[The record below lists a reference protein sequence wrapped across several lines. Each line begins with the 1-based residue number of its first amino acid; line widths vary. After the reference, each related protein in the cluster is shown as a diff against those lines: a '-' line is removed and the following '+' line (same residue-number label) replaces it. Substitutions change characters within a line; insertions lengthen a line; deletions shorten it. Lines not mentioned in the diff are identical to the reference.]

1 MCQSTGVDTEPD
13 SSTSAGGRRRSLP
26 ELDQSP
32 LAQQRAARLR
42 LARLFRKES
51 PLTALALRST
61 AKQLL
66 AKGEERPRTQSWED
80 RVTAA
85 LATLTLFAVFWD
97 GYKHN
102 NTGNLD
108 TFWNPAHIAMY
119 AGLIALG
126 GWIGLVFLRYQPKDR
141 LQISMSAVPHGY
153 GLALVALPLAA
164 LGGPGD
170 FAWHEAYGFENQ
182 VDAPFSPTHQML
194 FLSGA
199 LLGAIPLASSWVRAG
214 RKPNL
219 GALWPAVLSLTS
231 VVAMVNF
238 TFMNLLPYF
247 WAMVPTSAF
256 QDDVERYPDAYEA
269 GADIIHPEGLAQA
282 AAHYGDEPFPYYL
295 FANMQVIGG
304 ILIFTAVLVAAVL
317 YLRRRW
323 VLPFGS
329 ITLMCALLSVL
340 FPFFTGWRE
349 PHLIAA
355 LIATGLLIDVLLR
368 LLVAGDPPSRV
379 RLRLCGAL
387 MPLAIW
393 VPYELSIAIADGLGW
408 GPTVYLGML
417 STTAGVGYAIS
428 LVMFPPPLPAI
439 PEPEAA

>member
-1 MCQSTGVDTEPD
+1 MTT
-13 SSTSAGGRRRSLP
+13 
-26 ELDQSP
+26 
-32 LAQQRAARLR
+32 
-42 LARLFRKES
+42 
-51 PLTALALRST
+51 LTLRST

-66 AKGEERPRTQSWED
+66 AKGEERPQTKPWED
-80 RVTAA
+80 RVTVV

-102 NTGNLD
+102 NTGELD

-119 AGLIALG
+119 AGLTMLG
-126 GWIGLVFLRYQPKDR
+126 GWIGLVFLRYQPKGR
-141 LQISMSAVPHGY
+141 LQISMSAVPYGY

-194 FLSGA
+194 FLSGS
-199 LLGAIPLASSWVRAG
+199 LLGGIALGSAWFRTG
-214 RKPNL
+214 RKPGL
-219 GALWPAVLSLTS
+219 GTLWPAVLSLTA
-231 VVAMVNF
+231 VVAMINF

-247 WAMVPTSAF
+247 WAMVPTSDF
-256 QDDVERYPDAYEA
+256 QDDILRYNDAYA
-269 GADIIHPEGLAQA
+269 PGADIVHPEGLAQA
-282 AAHYGDEPFPYYL
+282 AAHYGDEAFPYYL

-304 ILIFTAVLVAAVL
+304 IMIFTAVLVAAVL

-323 VLPFGS
+323 VLPFGA

-340 FPFFTGWRE
+340 FPFFTAWRNL
-349 PHLIAA
+349 HLIPA
-355 LIATGLLIDVLLR
+355 LIVSGLLID
-368 LLVAGDPPSRV
+368 LLVRWLVAEDPPSRI
-379 RLRLCGAL
+379 RLRTLGAL
-387 MPLAIW
+387 IPLAIW

-428 LVMFPPPLPAI
+428 LIMFPPALPTVA
-439 PEPEAA
+439 EPTEA

>member
-1 MCQSTGVDTEPD
+1 MTT
-13 SSTSAGGRRRSLP
+13 
-26 ELDQSP
+26 
-32 LAQQRAARLR
+32 
-42 LARLFRKES
+42 
-51 PLTALALRST
+51 LTLRST

-66 AKGEERPRTQSWED
+66 ARGEERPQTKPWED
-80 RVTAA
+80 RVTIV

-102 NTGNLD
+102 NTGEID
-108 TFWNPAHIAMY
+108 SFWNPAHIAMY
-119 AGLIALG
+119 AGLTALG
-126 GWIGLVFLRYQPKDR
+126 GWIGLVFLRYQPKGR
-141 LQISMSAVPHGY
+141 LLISMSAVPYGY

-170 FAWHEAYGFENQ
+170 FAWHAAYGFENQ
-182 VDAPFSPTHQML
+182 VDAPFSPTHQLL

-199 LLGAIPLASSWVRAG
+199 LLGAIALASAWIRPG
-214 RKPNL
+214 RKPTL
-219 GALWPAVLSLTS
+219 GALWPAVLSLTA
-231 VVAMVNF
+231 VVAMINF

-247 WAMVPTSAF
+247 WAMVPTSGF
-256 QDDVERYPDAYEA
+256 QDDILRYPDAYA
-269 GADIIHPEGLAQA
+269 PGADIVHPEGLAQA
-282 AAHYGDEPFPYYL
+282 AEHYGDDAFPYYL
-295 FANMQVIGG
+295 FSNMHVIGG
-304 ILIFTAVLVAAVL
+304 IMIFTAVLVGAVL

-340 FPFFTGWRE
+340 FPFFTAWRY
-349 PHLIAA
+349 PHLIPA
-355 LIATGLLIDVLLR
+355 LIVTGLLIDLLLR
-368 LLVAGDPPSRV
+368 WLVADDPPSRL
-379 RLRLCGAL
+379 RLRICGAL

-428 LVMFPPPLPAI
+428 LIMFPPALPTVA
-439 PEPEAA
+439 EPTEA